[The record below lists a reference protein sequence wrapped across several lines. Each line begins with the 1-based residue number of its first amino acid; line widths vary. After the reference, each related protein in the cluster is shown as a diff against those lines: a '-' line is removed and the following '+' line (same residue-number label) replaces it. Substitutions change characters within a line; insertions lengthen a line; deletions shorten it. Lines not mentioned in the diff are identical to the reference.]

1 MQSIDKVIHR
11 RNLIDMKFLPDG
23 KLDFSHESEI
33 EDAPLIVL
41 DKPRVTR
48 RKIMKDLKN
57 KKIKEFLESFEPDQA
72 SKLKSSYN
80 NRKTASEVLK
90 PEESVFQYVKDLD
103 NIIDFYKTSKTKE
116 MSEEGD
122 RNITRKVVFESGLAK
137 APMIT

>member
-48 RKIMKDLKN
+48 RKIMKDLK
-57 KKIKEFLESFEPDQA
+57 
-72 SKLKSSYN
+72 
-80 NRKTASEVLK
+80 
-90 PEESVFQYVKDLD
+90 
-103 NIIDFYKTSKTKE
+103 
-116 MSEEGD
+116 
-122 RNITRKVVFESGLAK
+122 
-137 APMIT
+137 